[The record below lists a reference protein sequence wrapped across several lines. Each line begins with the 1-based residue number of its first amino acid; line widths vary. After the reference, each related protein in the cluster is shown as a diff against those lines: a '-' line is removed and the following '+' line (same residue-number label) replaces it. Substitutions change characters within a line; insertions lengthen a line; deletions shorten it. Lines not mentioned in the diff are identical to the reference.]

1 MKKAKVRYANKFLCL
16 LLERRELPKST
27 HLLALISLV
36 MHNSFNT
43 THFRTWLWMVQT
55 LFDLSFINK
64 TKYSLI
70 YYITIANLDI
80 IIPIIIIQDLNYT
93 KYRLEENFIIMRVV
107 CFFTKILNKLRAVAL
122 QNLKVQHIANYE
134 I

>member
-1 MKKAKVRYANKFLCL
+1 
-16 LLERRELPKST
+16 
-27 HLLALISLV
+27 
-36 MHNSFNT
+36 
-43 THFRTWLWMVQT
+43 MVQT